1 MRRCKTP
8 RLSVWLR
15 TAAALTIAAMIVT
28 PVSSAFAEATQ
39 KTNTSKTA
47 APKKSSATAEKK
59 QQVAQ
64 AVPKK
69 APAKPASKTQ
79 SQSGKS
85 TAAKQAA
92 AKQAPSKSKQ
102 SAKSNGT
109 KQVASRTIKP
119 NRRADHRNQAYFAQ
133 KVARATETYGDMYRV
148 HHFMSRGRLVRVDVV
163 RGKNSFGGLD
173 GNQSPAVVMLHGA
186 SGLGDGT
193 LYYPQARSLADQGIS
208 TFVVHYFDGITE
220 YSRKASPQLQ
230 EQRNQVIRDAI
241 SYVQALPFVD
251 QTRVGAFGLSLG
263 GFHVMDLAGSDGRL
277 AAVVNVVG
285 AMPNTEMRR
294 GARAMPPTLIL
305 HGDKDR
311 VVPVSR
317 AYQLARYMD
326 DIGADYE
333 MQIFRGQGHAFKGSA
348 QQEAI
353 RETTEFFV
361 RHLNNAR

>member
-15 TAAALTIAAMIVT
+15 TAAALTIAAMIVS
-28 PVSSAFAEATQ
+28 PVSSAFAEGSQ
-39 KTNTSKTA
+39 KSNTSKTT
-47 APKKSSATAEKK
+47 APQKSSAAAAKK
-59 QQVAQ
+59 NVAQ
-64 AVPKK
+64 AGPKK
-69 APAKPASKTQ
+69 APAKAKPTSK
-79 SQSGKS
+79 SQSKS
-85 TAAKQAA
+85 SKATAAKKA
-92 AKQAPSKSKQ
+92 
-102 SAKSNGT
+102 GG
-109 KQVASRTIKP
+109 KQVATRTLKN
-119 NRRADHRNQAYFAQ
+119 NRRADTRNQAYFAT
-133 KVARATETYGDMYRV
+133 KLARSTETYGEMYRV
-148 HHFMSRGRLVRVDVV
+148 SHFASRGRLVRVDVV
-163 RGKNSFGGLD
+163 RGKNTYGGLD
-173 GNQSPAVVMLHGA
+173 SRQSPAVVMLHGA

-193 LYYPQARSLADQGIS
+193 LYYPQARALAEKGIS

-220 YSRKASPQLQ
+220 YARKASPQLQ

-241 SYVQALPFVD
+241 SYVQALPYVD

-294 GARAMPPTLIL
+294 GVREMPPTLIL

-311 VVPVSR
+311 VVPVAR

-326 DIGADYE
+326 DIGADYD
-333 MQIFRGQGHAFKGSA
+333 MHIFRGQGHAFKGPA

-353 RETTEFFV
+353 RETTAFFV
-361 RHLNNAR
+361 RHLNNGG

>member
-15 TAAALTIAAMIVT
+15 TAAALAITAMIVS
-28 PVSSAFAEATQ
+28 PLSQAFAEATQ
-39 KTNTSKTA
+39 KSNTSKTTTQQ
-47 APKKSSATAEKK
+47 KSSAASAKK
-59 QQVAQ
+59 KTAQ
-64 AVPKK
+64 AGPKK
-69 APAKPASKTQ
+69 APAKPTKK
-79 SQSGKS
+79 SQSKSSKS
-85 TAAKQAA
+85 TASKQAA
-92 AKQAPSKSKQ
+92 GTQVAMRTL
-102 SAKSNGT
+102 KSN
-109 KQVASRTIKP
+109 K
-119 NRRADHRNQAYFAQ
+119 RADNRNQAYFAR
-133 KVARATETYGDMYRV
+133 KFARATETYGDMYRV
-148 HHFMSRGRLVRVDVV
+148 NHFMSRGRLVRVDVV
-163 RGKNSFGGLD
+163 RAKNSYGGLD

-193 LYYPQARSLADQGIS
+193 LYYPQARALADKGIS

-220 YSRKASPQLQ
+220 YARKASPQLQ

-241 SYVQALPFVD
+241 SYVQALPYVD

-294 GARAMPPTLIL
+294 GVREMPPTLIL

-311 VVPVSR
+311 VVPVAR

-326 DIGADYE
+326 DIGADYD
-333 MQIFRGQGHAFKGSA
+333 MHIFRGQGHAFKGPA

-353 RETTEFFV
+353 RETTAFFV
-361 RHLNNAR
+361 RHLNNGG

>member
-15 TAAALTIAAMIVT
+15 TAAALAITAMIVS
-28 PVSSAFAEATQ
+28 PVSQAFAETTAKTTTQ
-39 KTNTSKTA
+39 KTTTQQKSAA
-47 APKKSSATAEKK
+47 APANK
-59 QQVAQ
+59 QVAQ
-64 AVPKK
+64 AGPKK
-69 APAKPASKTQ
+69 APAKPSKKTQ
-79 SQSGKS
+79 AKSSKS
-85 TAAKQAA
+85 TASKQAA
-92 AKQAPSKSKQ
+92 
-102 SAKSNGT
+102 G
-109 KQVASRTIKP
+109 KQVATRTLKS
-119 NRRADHRNQAYFAQ
+119 NKRADNRNQAYFAR
-133 KVARATETYGDMYRV
+133 KFARATETYGDMYRV
-148 HHFMSRGRLVRVDVV
+148 NHFMSRGRLVRVDVV
-163 RGKNSFGGLD
+163 RAKNSFGGLD

-193 LYYPQARSLADQGIS
+193 LYYPQARALAEKGIS

-220 YSRKASPQLQ
+220 FARKASPQLQ

-241 SYVQALPFVD
+241 SYVQALPYVD

-294 GARAMPPTLIL
+294 GVREMPPTLIL

-311 VVPVSR
+311 VVPVAR

-326 DIGADYE
+326 DIGADYD
-333 MQIFRGQGHAFKGSA
+333 MHIFRGQGHAFKGPA

-361 RHLNNAR
+361 RHLNNGG